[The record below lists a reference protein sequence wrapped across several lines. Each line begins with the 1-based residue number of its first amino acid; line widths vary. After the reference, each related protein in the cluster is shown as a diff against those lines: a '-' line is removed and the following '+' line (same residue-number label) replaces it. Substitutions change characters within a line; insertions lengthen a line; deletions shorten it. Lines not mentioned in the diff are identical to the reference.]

1 LEAPIL
7 LLEGTCDEIFEG
19 AFEAGGR
26 YVLDSSSSCI
36 MLGRCDS
43 WKPDGARDDGAAG
56 VLEALILLEGILDA
70 RTFEGAFEAGR
81 LEDSSGLFD
90 ILKYCNKLL
99 EYSGC

>member
-1 LEAPIL
+1 
-7 LLEGTCDEIFEG
+7 
-19 AFEAGGR
+19 
-26 YVLDSSSSCI
+26 

-43 WKPDGARDDGAAG
+43 WKPDGARDDGTAAG
-56 VLEALILLEGILDA
+56 VLEAPILLEGTLDA
-70 RTFEGAFEAGR
+70 GAFEGAFEAGR